1 MRELRLGLQLITCDT
16 YQYELAY
23 RVPEQVRY
31 KPIIVILSQDNNS
44 NLSEKAMTV
53 TLFVDGKEIKA
64 NFDVPLLTDYW
75 SMGRRLVHQLPSSNN

>member
-1 MRELRLGLQLITCDT
+1 MRELQLGLQLITCDT

-44 NLSEKAMTV
+44 NLSEK
-53 TLFVDGKEIKA
+53 L
-64 NFDVPLLTDYW
+64 
-75 SMGRRLVHQLPSSNN
+75 